1 MKQKLL
7 NLFKLRASVLVA
19 LMCAAYT
26 GAWADEETVTFF
38 EQQYENAQAIESYEG
53 TNFTITFYQGTNN
66 NNAPK
71 YYTTGAAIR
80 AYGGNYFTVTS
91 DYTMTDIALTFASGE
106 GTNAITTDVDT
117 YENGTWTGSANEV
130 TFTIGGTSGHRRIA
144 SVTVT
149 YTTGGTPNPS
159 FVISNNNEV
168 AYDATSGSFDFTVNN
183 PVDGGATTVAE
194 DVDWISDAAVSENSV
209 TFTTTAN
216 EAAASREG
224 IITLTYT
231 YGNETVTKN
240 VTVTQAGNPN
250 VVSTIAE
257 VRTQGSGSVVT
268 KGVVTSCAGIT
279 AYIQDNS
286 AAICVYGEALTVGD
300 EVKVEGTLTTY
311 KGLLEITS
319 PTVTVLSSGNTV
331 TPEVMTIAEVNATEK
346 QGWLV
351 KIENAT
357 VTEINNLNVTL
368 AQEENTVVVRF
379 NNANDITFAVNDLVE
394 SLTGNIGC
402 FNTMQIAN
410 PTDVVIAAITE
421 PSIELGDNVINA
433 FAEGTNGV
441 IIVDYKNIT
450 NVVAKVFFCDADGN
464 ATTYDWVTA
473 NINDFNNLV
482 YIIDANE
489 SEEPRTAYLKV
500 HALDDD
506 ANDVYSELI
515 TINQAG
521 YVAPVAEFAT
531 LPFSFDGGIADIET
545 TAGLTQE
552 GLGKDYNSAPY
563 LKFDGTGDYV
573 VLAFDERPGKLTF
586 DIKGNSFSGGTFTVQ
601 TSEDGVTYTD
611 LEAYTELGAT
621 QSEEFDNLSE
631 NIRYIKWIYTEKASG
646 NVALGNIA
654 LAEYTEP
661 VLVASITVEPAI
673 IEATADETEGTIA
686 ITFDNLTISEAED
699 FDVQF
704 YDGEGE
710 ETDAPDWILVE
721 VAEDNDNNYV
731 VSYILEANEGEA
743 RTAYFKVYA
752 MDDETNIVYSNLV
765 TVNQAEYVAPG
776 ITEQYAL
783 FTGDLVEG
791 DYIIYYDGYAM
802 NTTVENGRLQ
812 YAEVTPENDVITTD
826 NAAIVWHIAKSGEY
840 WTIYNAEADAYAAS
854 TGVKNKAQMLADGTD
869 DMALWTFTDEYEFVN
884 KANSEAGVN
893 ANLRNNGTYGFAC
906 YATAT
911 GGALSLYKKVGPS
924 QIVTVT
930 SAGYATL
937 VAESD
942 LEIPAGVKVFT
953 VEIRGEWAHL
963 EPVTAGIPVGAAVV
977 VKAEAGK
984 YVFNYATSSIPEITG
999 NDLIAATEDVTAD
1012 GSQYVLAKPAEGEV
1026 GFYKAKE
1033 GSTIAA
1039 GKAYLQSNTGSQ
1051 VKAFYFTEDDATGIE
1066 DLNTL
1071 NNQNTPIYNLAG
1083 QRISKMQKGINIMN
1097 GKKVLY

>member
-26 GAWADEETVTFF
+26 GAWADEENVIFS
-38 EQQYENAQAIESYEG
+38 EQGYENGQAIESYEG
-53 TNFTITFYQGTNN
+53 TNFTITFNKGTN